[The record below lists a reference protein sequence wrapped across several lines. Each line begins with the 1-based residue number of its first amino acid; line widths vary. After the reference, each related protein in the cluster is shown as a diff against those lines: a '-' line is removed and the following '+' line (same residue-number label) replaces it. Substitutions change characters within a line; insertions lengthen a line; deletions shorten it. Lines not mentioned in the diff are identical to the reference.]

1 MVELQLLNLLLL
13 NTALKGEKG
22 GVTITKP
29 GLLIG
34 NT

>member
-13 NTALKGEKG
+13 KTALKGEKD
-22 GVTITKP
+22 GVIIKT
-29 GLLIG
+29 GHLMIG

>member
-13 NTALKGEKG
+13 NTALKGEKDD
-22 GVTITKP
+22 VMITKP
-29 GLLIG
+29 GRLIG